1 MKEYSVYI
9 DFNTL
14 VTSIEANNE
23 EEAIEKVKDHF
34 EIDNELR
41 NEISIDYITLDVHQ

>member
-1 MKEYSVYI
+1 MKQYSVYI

-14 VTSIEANNE
+14 VTNIEANNE
-23 EEAIEKVKDHF
+23 EEALGKIKNNF

-41 NEISIDYITLDVHQ
+41 NEISIDYVTLDEF